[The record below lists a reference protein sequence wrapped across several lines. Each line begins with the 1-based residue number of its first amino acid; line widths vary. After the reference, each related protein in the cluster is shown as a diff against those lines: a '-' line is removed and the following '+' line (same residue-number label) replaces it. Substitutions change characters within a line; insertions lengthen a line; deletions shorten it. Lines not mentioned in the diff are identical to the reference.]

1 MTTYSIIQKSQLE
14 GALRL
19 DAEYY
24 QPGYLNL
31 ISNLKSQKSK
41 TLGEIGRVAYGTTPS
56 GGVFEKSGIP
66 FVRSQNF
73 SNLLID
79 TSDLAF
85 CSEKFH
91 NQNKKSAIKPDDIL
105 FAAVGATIGELAIVQ
120 DEIKEGNI
128 NQNIAAVRIT
138 DKNINSYFV
147 GFFFASTS
155 GQLQIERLITG
166 NAQPYLNSEQ
176 IKSFLIPIFDIK
188 RQNEIANYF
197 HEIQEQTK
205 TSKSLYSQAEN
216 LLLEE
221 LGLRDFEVE
230 DDLSYIVNLSEIKF
244 SHRADAEYFQPK
256 YEKLVEKI
264 KKYGADPLL
273 SLAQNVAARFNP
285 KSQPTKLFQ
294 YVELSN
300 ITSSV
305 GTIDGFSE
313 VSGDEAPSRAKR
325 VLKTNDVIL
334 SSVEGSLEKVA
345 LAGKEQEGYLA
356 SNGFFQFRSKD
367 ILPEVLLVLAK
378 SFILQMQ
385 FGKETAGT
393 ILTAV
398 PKEAVKNIVVPK
410 VDKSTQ
416 QKIADLVQK
425 SHEARSKA
433 KQLLEQAK
441 NKVEQLIESKK

>member
-256 YEKLVEKI
+256 YEKIISLI
-264 KKYGADPLL
+264 RANGGILISDLATMKKGIEPGSESYQDEG
-273 SLAQNVAARFNP
+273 
-285 KSQPTKLFQ
+285 KLFIRVSSLSKNGLEDKDQ
-294 YVELSN
+294 KYLSDELYQ
-300 ITSSV
+300 
-305 GTIDGFSE
+305 
-313 VSGDEAPSRAKR
+313 K
-325 VLKTNDVIL
+325 LK
-334 SSVEGSLEKVA
+334 
-345 LAGKEQEGYLA
+345 
-356 SNGFFQFRSKD
+356 
-367 ILPEVLLVLAK
+367 K
-378 SFILQMQ
+378 SY
-385 FGKETAGT
+385 E
-393 ILTAV
+393 
-398 PKEAVKNIVVPK
+398 PK
-410 VDKSTQ
+410 VDEILLTKDATPGIAYVVKELIEGIVSSGILRLKLKNEKVENEYLALCLNSVIGQTQAERDGGGSIITHWRPEQIKNVLIPILPKPTQ
-416 QKIADLVQK
+416 QKIADLVRK
-425 SHEARSKA
+425 SHEARTKA
-433 KQLLEQAK
+433 KQLLAQAK
-441 NKVEQLIESKK
+441 NKVENLIK